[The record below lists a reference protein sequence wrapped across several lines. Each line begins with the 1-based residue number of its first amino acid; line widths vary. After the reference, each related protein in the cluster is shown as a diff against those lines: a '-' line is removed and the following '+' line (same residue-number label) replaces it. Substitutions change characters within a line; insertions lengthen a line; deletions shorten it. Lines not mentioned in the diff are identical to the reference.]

1 MGVGKSREVQVNSG
15 SPNTLREQKKA
26 NFMDGERS
34 STCNHVDFM
43 QTDDDECRTLS
54 SSSRD
59 ATMAACAI
67 VFPLLFGIASGSQL
81 QILGVNFSIAGFYWH
96 QPKRQQTLVF
106 LGKLAQSSRRC

>member
-1 MGVGKSREVQVNSG
+1 
-15 SPNTLREQKKA
+15 
-26 NFMDGERS
+26 MDGERS

-43 QTDDDECRTLS
+43 QTDDDERRMLS

-59 ATMAACAI
+59 ATMAACAV

-81 QILGVNFSIAGFYWH
+81 QILGLNFSIAGFYWH
-96 QPKRQQTLVF
+96 QPKRQQTLVS